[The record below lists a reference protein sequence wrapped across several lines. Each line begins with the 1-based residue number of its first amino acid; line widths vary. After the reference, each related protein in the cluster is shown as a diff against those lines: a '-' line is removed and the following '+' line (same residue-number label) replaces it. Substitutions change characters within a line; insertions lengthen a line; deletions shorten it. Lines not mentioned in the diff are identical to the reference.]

1 MLATSTSSTIPQPQ
15 RFLLRRRRGWIGVDV
30 GSALTKMAQVE
41 RIGEEYRISA
51 RWCLPAGSSRNLFDV
66 GRSPDNEFALAQQLR
81 RGKSVFRGRRAAAA
95 MSAGCTTHRYLDLPP
110 GGEDELRRMI
120 GEEIEADAIS
130 AESERCFDF
139 WQALSTTSGSAS
151 MVQLS
156 VIDIDRD
163 LSLKLAR
170 NLSKAGLD
178 CRLLDGV
185 PCALARAA
193 QMFDPRRADVPRVV
207 LDIGFSST
215 VFVAVLRGAPV
226 FTRMLRGCGL
236 DAIIQPIQSSLGLTA
251 NESLQLVRRMGMTPI
266 DGNSSTDAA
275 AQVVHQLVS
284 EPLTRWTMEV
294 RRTLE
299 YLQHSSCALVP
310 EHILLTGGGS
320 CLPLWTTHLANET
333 GLEVAQWRLSAADVG
348 ATNQDDSLY
357 AVAAALSAL
366 AWET

>member
-1 MLATSTSSTIPQPQ
+1 MLATPTNSTIPRPR
-15 RFLLRRRRGWIGVDV
+15 RFLLRRKHGWIGVDV

-41 RIGEEYRISA
+41 RIGEEYRVAA
-51 RWCLPAGSSRNLFDV
+51 RWCLPTDSSRYLFDATQ
-66 GRSPDNEFALAQQLR
+66 SLDNEFALAQQLR
-81 RGKSVFRGRRAAAA
+81 HGKSVFRGRRAAAA
-95 MSAGCTTHRYLDLPP
+95 MSAGYTTHRYLDLPP
-110 GGEDELRRMI
+110 GGDHELRRMI

-130 AESERCFDF
+130 GESERCFDF
-139 WQALSTTSGSAS
+139 WQSLRMTNESAS

-156 VIDIDRD
+156 VIDIDRE

-170 NLSKAGLD
+170 NLSRAGLD

-193 QMFDPRRADVPRVV
+193 QMFDPRHADVPRVV

-215 VFVAVLRGAPV
+215 VFVAVLHGAPA

-236 DAIIQPIQSSLGLTA
+236 DAIIQPIQSSLGLTTT
-251 NESLQLVRRMGMTPI
+251 ESLKLVRRMGLTPI
-266 DGNSSTDAA
+266 DGNSSADAA

-320 CLPLWTTHLANET
+320 CLPLWTTHLAKET

-348 ATNQDDSLY
+348 AANQDDSLY